1 MPTAATNI
9 WLPGRGMTDM
19 AERRVDAVV
28 KEYDETL
35 SFGRNMD
42 TGQYCVFLNRR
53 GADPLPVLGF
63 NTVPHPE
70 DVLKALYHTDAQR
83 RGEEILDE
91 MNAENE
97 EARKADQYA
106 ADEGIGIAAEG
117 FEWLMRNNGQTPY
130 SKHFNVSHKRNRM
143 GGYA

>member
-1 MPTAATNI
+1 MPAAATNI

-63 NTVPHPE
+63 NAVPHPE

-97 EARKADQYA
+97 LARKADDDA
-106 ADEGIGIAAEG
+106 AEEGMGQAAEG
-117 FEWLMRNNGQTPY
+117 FEWLMRTQGQTPY
-130 SKHFNVSHKRNRM
+130 QKSFDISHKTKRM
-143 GGYA
+143 GGYS